1 MLDFVSKRKS
11 MTGKSAKLMMM
22 RHGESEWNR
31 KNLFTGWVDIPL
43 SVKGIEEAIEG
54 GKKIAHIPIDV
65 IFTSS
70 LIRAQMTAMLAMMH
84 HSSRKVPCVQ
94 HPNEGKLEEWAK
106 IYSEATQESCIPVYN
121 AWELNERMYGRL
133 QGMNKQEM
141 REKFGAEQVQI
152 WRRSFDEAPP
162 EGESLAMTAA
172 RSIPYFKQRILPML
186 KEGKNVFISAHGNSL
201 RSIVMFLDNLTKD
214 QVVHLELATGVPIFY
229 TFTSDTWSKD
239 DQ

>member
-1 MLDFVSKRKS
+1 
-11 MTGKSAKLMMM
+11 MTNKSAKLIMM

-31 KNLFTGWVDIPL
+31 QNLFTGWVDIPL
-43 SVKGIEEAIEG
+43 SVKGVEEAIEG
-54 GKKIAHIPIDV
+54 GKRIAHIPIDV

-70 LIRAQMTAMLAMMH
+70 LIRAQMTAMLAMMN

-94 HPNEGKLEEWAK
+94 HSNEGKLEEWAK
-106 IYSEATQESCIPVYN
+106 IYSESAKESVIPVFN

-141 REKFGAEQVQI
+141 REKFGAEQVHI

-172 RSIPYFKQRILPML
+172 RSIPYFKERIMPIL
-186 KEGKNVFISAHGNSL
+186 KEGKHVFISAHGNSL
-201 RSIVMFLDNLTKD
+201 RSIMMFLDRLTKD
-214 QVVHLELATGVPIFY
+214 QIVHLELTTGEPILY
-229 TFTSDTWSKD
+229 TFTGDSWSKD
-239 DQ
+239 GQ